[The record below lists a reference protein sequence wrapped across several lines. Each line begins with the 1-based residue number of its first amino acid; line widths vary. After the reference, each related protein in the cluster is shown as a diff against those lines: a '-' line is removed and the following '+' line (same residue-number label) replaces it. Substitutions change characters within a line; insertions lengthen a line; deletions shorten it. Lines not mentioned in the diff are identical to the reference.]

1 MPHMKWPLI
10 QMAGN
15 HMVWAI
21 SFSHLIF
28 WCLIFFSD
36 GVPAFEI
43 ERNSKLFESEDAK
56 DICSW
61 DRHMAWARWWG
72 DGSAGDQFEDW
83 EFDWFKVLL
92 DTWRGYCSVF
102 IVTRPYFPFRN
113 NLLVSVPPDGQLRTV
128 FTVDQLWMAGFE
140 KLISAGDG
148 KIQKQ
153 EIIQQQE
160 QHCLIINI
168 GLWIKN

>member
-1 MPHMKWPLI
+1 M
-10 QMAGN
+10 
-15 HMVWAI
+15 
-21 SFSHLIF
+21 
-28 WCLIFFSD
+28 
-36 GVPAFEI
+36 
-43 ERNSKLFESEDAK
+43 
-56 DICSW
+56 
-61 DRHMAWARWWG
+61 
-72 DGSAGDQFEDW
+72 
-83 EFDWFKVLL
+83 

-128 FTVDQLWMAGFE
+128 FTVDQLLMAGFE
-140 KLISAGDG
+140 KIVLAGDG

-168 GLWIKN
+168 GHWTKN